1 VRYLKS
7 SRTFLVSHT
16 WDKSG
21 EPLLSTHVSQLPQK
35 GSAKREQAQPGEA
48 LAEKKRRS
56 NGGSSTRAYNG
67 ANPLKS
73 VREVVDRW
81 SVLTHWSPPSV
92 IGSPVKSRPL
102 NKVTEQGS
110 SWRAWIGA
118 PTPAAVAIATL
129 RQIVVIV
136 ERSFMLVLLRSLS

>member
-1 VRYLKS
+1 M
-7 SRTFLVSHT
+7 VSHT

-21 EPLLSTHVSQLPQK
+21 EPSLSTHVSQLSQK
-35 GSAKREQAQPGEA
+35 GTAKREQAQPGEA
-48 LAEKKRRS
+48 LAEKKGPAS
-56 NGGSSTRAYNG
+56 DGSFSTETYNG

-73 VREVVDRW
+73 VREVVERW
-81 SVLTHWSPPSV
+81 SVLTHWSPPTV
-92 IGSPVKSRPL
+92 IEGPVKSRPL

-136 ERSFMLVLLRSLS
+136 ERSFMLVLLWSLS